1 MMIDHGVAEPF
12 QARWLGDEALMP
24 ATPPRLE
31 SCGYHVSKFAA
42 LQSL

>member
-1 MMIDHGVAEPF
+1 MTTNDTVAVPF

-31 SCGYHVSKFAA
+31 SRGYNPLKLAA
-42 LQSL
+42 PKSL